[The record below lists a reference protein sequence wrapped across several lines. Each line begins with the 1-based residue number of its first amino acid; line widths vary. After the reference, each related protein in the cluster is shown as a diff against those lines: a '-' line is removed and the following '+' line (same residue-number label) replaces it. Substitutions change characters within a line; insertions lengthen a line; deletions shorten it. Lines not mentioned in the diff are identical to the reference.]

1 MKILDQI
8 IAQAWE
14 SESGGNTTYSQVKLT
29 EVQNAEL
36 LKNFVSKS
44 LIMEA
49 SRNITLNKQDMTSV
63 WFSDLLGG
71 TKRKKTKL
79 GTGEFDKFSISKPIK
94 IDWEEPFCYAEG
106 LPAYAKDN
114 FPATVSQKLEAFL
127 EQDSKDFERD
137 GFKKLEAVAKANTTF
152 QPIYVDFNKTN
163 GEELFSKIVTA
174 CDAIT
179 QLVDKKHGIDFVEP
193 EKIIIFAKPS
203 VLNKISGYAMKGD
216 HTTASLK
223 LGSYDIG
230 SLGGYRTLACPY
242 LKDTNVVITTTNSMA
257 NARKIIAASAGKIDN
272 LSADLGAYLETT
284 SLSEVVKK
292 MIPTAL
298 IHRDSTQEK
307 DA

>member
-1 MKILDQI
+1 MSKILDQI
-8 IAQAWE
+8 VAQAWE
-14 SESGGNTTYSQVKLT
+14 SESSGQTTYTELT
-29 EVQNAEL
+29 LNNLQNAEL
-36 LKNFVSKS
+36 LKNFVAKS

-71 TKRKKTKL
+71 TKHKKSKL

-94 IDWEEPFCYAEG
+94 IDWDEPFCYAEG

-137 GFKKLEAVAKANTTF
+137 GFAKLEAAAKANKTF
-152 QPIYVDFNKTN
+152 HPIEMNFDTAS
-163 GEELFSKIVTA
+163 GEELFTKIVNA

-179 QLVDKKHGIDFVEP
+179 QLVDKKHGIDFIEP
-193 EKIIIFAKPS
+193 EKIIIYAKPS
-203 VLNKISGYAMKGD
+203 VLNKISGYAMRGD
-216 HTTASLK
+216 HTTAGLK
-223 LGSYDIG
+223 QGSYDIG
-230 SLGGYRTLACPY
+230 TLGGYRVLACPY

-284 SLSEVVKK
+284 ALSAVIKD

-298 IHRDSTQEK
+298 IHK
-307 DA
+307 A